1 MRWFFV
7 LALSLWTLA
16 AIAAPVVTFCL
27 TRSPLSFSL
36 FSTVAPPVYLWY
48 RLATHLFPIDEKT
61 FELKKLRIQT
71 KLWNNKN
78 FSNHA
83 TGATVYPLTSNC
95 IVYNVFV

>member
-1 MRWFFV
+1 MEILPPSENKPAPPEAKTLRRMRWFFV

-78 FSNHA
+78 F
-83 TGATVYPLTSNC
+83 
-95 IVYNVFV
+95 